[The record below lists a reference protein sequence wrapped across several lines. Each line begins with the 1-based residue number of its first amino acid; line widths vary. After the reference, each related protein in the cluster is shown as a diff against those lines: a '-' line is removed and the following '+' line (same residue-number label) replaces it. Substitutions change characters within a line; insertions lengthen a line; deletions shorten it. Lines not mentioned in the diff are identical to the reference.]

1 MKPVNFLQYTYFS
14 RVSIYLACSL
24 FFLLIG
30 INLEA
35 QDHSLIEFSGR
46 VFTENKGNLQSLQYV
61 GVGILRTRRG
71 SFTDDKGF
79 FSLAVQ
85 RGDTIQFNY
94 LGYQKVFHFI
104 PKDPGDSKIYK
115 EFILKPDTF
124 QLERAIVF
132 PIPSKEHFKPEFLEM
147 DVSDKMKD
155 LAQKNIASDVLAR
168 IEPGLPADGRA
179 RMSLYLSQEAQKAY
193 YDGQFQPQKIF
204 SPIAW
209 IEFFK
214 ALKRG
219 DFKKKKK

>member
-1 MKPVNFLQYTYFS
+1 MNTASLNTKCSNFLKFALAFS
-14 RVSIYLACSL
+14 LLGL
-24 FFLLIG
+24 FVPIKLV
-30 INLEA
+30 A
-35 QDHSLIEFSGR
+35 QDQSLIQFSGR
-46 VFTENKGNLQSLQYV
+46 VFSEYKQALLPLPYV

-71 SFTDDKGF
+71 GFTDDKGF
-79 FSLAVQ
+79 FSIAVQ

-94 LGYQKVFHFI
+94 VGYKKVLRSI
-104 PKDPGDSKIYK
+104 PVDFEENQIYL
-115 EFILKPDTF
+115 ELTLQPDTF

-132 PIPSKEHFKPEFLEM
+132 PIPSKQHFKQEFLEM
-147 DVSDKMKD
+147 DVSNKMKEI
-155 LAQKNIASDVLAR
+155 AQKNIASDVLAK
-168 IEPGLPADGRA
+168 IEPGVPSDPRA
-179 RMSLYLSQEAQKAY
+179 HMSLYMAQEAQKAY

>member
-1 MKPVNFLQYTYFS
+1 VNPNYLYTILKFAWTCSFLCF
-14 RVSIYLACSL
+14 IGL
-24 FFLLIG
+24 FKSD
-30 INLEA
+30 A
-35 QDHSLIEFSGR
+35 QDQSLIQFSGR
-46 VFTENKGNLQSLQYV
+46 VFSEYKQALQPLPYV

-71 SFTDDKGF
+71 GFTDEKGF
-79 FSLAVQ
+79 FSIAVQ

-94 LGYQKVFHFI
+94 VGYKKVLRSI
-104 PKDPGDSKIYK
+104 PTDYDQNQIYL
-115 EFILKPDTF
+115 ELILKPDTF

-132 PIPSKEHFKPEFLEM
+132 PIPSKQHFKQEFLEM
-147 DVSDKMKD
+147 DVSDKMKEI
-155 LAQKNIASDVLAR
+155 AQKNIASDVLAK
-168 IEPGLPADGRA
+168 IEPGVPSDPRA
-179 RMSLYLSQEAQKAY
+179 RMSLYMAQEAQKAY